1 MAQLI
6 VGIVLFFGIHS
17 VSIVAPAW
25 RDAQAARLK
34 LAWRGL
40 YAVIAIIGLALLI
53 HGFGVA
59 RHDPVVLYSPPAWMR
74 HVTLLLMLPVFPL
87 LIAAYAP
94 GRIKAATKHP
104 MLAATK
110 LWAFAHLLSN
120 GTLGDVLLFGAFLVW
135 AVSDR
140 ISLKRRPARPI
151 PGAPP
156 SPANDVIAIVG
167 GLALY
172 ALFVWKAHVWVT
184 GRPILV

>member
-1 MAQLI
+1 MTQLL

-17 VSIVAPAW
+17 VAIVAPAW

-40 YAVIAIIGLALLI
+40 YAVVAIVGLVLLIQGFGLA
-53 HGFGVA
+53 
-59 RHDPVVLYSPPAWMR
+59 RHEPVVLYSPAPWMR
-74 HVTLLLMLPVFPL
+74 HVTMLLMLPVFPL

-110 LWAFAHLLSN
+110 FWAFAHLLSN
-120 GTLGDVLLFGAFLVW
+120 GTLGDVLLFGAFLMW
-135 AVSDR
+135 AVADR
-140 ISLKRRPARPI
+140 ISLSKRPARAI

-156 SPANDVIAIVG
+156 GPANDVIAAVG
-167 GLALY
+167 GLGLY
-172 ALFVWKAHVWVT
+172 ALFVWKAHAWVT
-184 GRPILV
+184 GRPILG